1 MSSQLSLYELC
12 KSFYDY
18 EKFLKKSDKN
28 QISMCYLIDLEL
40 IDDLKRKIKYEQLKT
55 YFKKGLSFEKIKNK
69 INDLNKTMNIN
80 LKSEKFDNSK
90 GLINVL
96 NNGKKYYYII
106 YFSFFN
112 TICKDD
118 PNKGIKVEFA
128 GNKMIMIFSEN
139 DKLYFFDDK
148 SGLIKKSLLIKNDK
162 PNNNEIKIP
171 SIYIFKADIEILIR
185 LYFYNQNLCKKE
197 NSKFVNLNRENYI
210 SVYLINNKLI
220 EKYKSFYEYAQL
232 INYIKEKN
240 KDIENNNGYIF
251 DEDVEK
257 IILNLPDSYIQ
268 KLEKKNKFNKNLEF
282 N

>member
-40 IDDLKRKIKYEQLKT
+40 IDDLKRKIKYEQLKN

-69 INDLNKTMNIN
+69 INDLNKTMKIN

-118 PNKGIKVEFA
+118 SNKGIKVEFS

-139 DKLYFFDDK
+139 DKLYFF
-148 SGLIKKSLLIKNDK
+148 
-162 PNNNEIKIP
+162 
-171 SIYIFKADIEILIR
+171 F
-185 LYFYNQNLCKKE
+185 F
-197 NSKFVNLNRENYI
+197 
-210 SVYLINNKLI
+210 
-220 EKYKSFYEYAQL
+220 
-232 INYIKEKN
+232 
-240 KDIENNNGYIF
+240 
-251 DEDVEK
+251 
-257 IILNLPDSYIQ
+257 
-268 KLEKKNKFNKNLEF
+268 
-282 N
+282 